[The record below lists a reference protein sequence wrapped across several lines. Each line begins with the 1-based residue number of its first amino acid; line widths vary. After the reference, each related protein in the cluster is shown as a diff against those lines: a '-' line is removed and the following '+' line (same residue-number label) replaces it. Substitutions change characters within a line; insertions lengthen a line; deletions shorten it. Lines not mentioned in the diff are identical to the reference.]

1 MKENRDKTEIRQRRG
16 LYFALAVC
24 LVAIAVAAVSAY
36 GSIMDYVAEQNTQA
50 QVSQNE
56 IVVREDPETVVNT
69 VPEIKTEESSQTETE
84 SVAPPQETAA
94 EPEETPAEPEEEI
107 EAEETNNEA
116 TYTPSEALKYP
127 VASTE
132 AISAFSNGE
141 LVYSNVMKDYRAH
154 NGFDIKASVSEA
166 VFSVGNGKVLR
177 TYNDILLGNVIEV
190 EHGEYIVRYCGLGDT
205 LLVHEG
211 DLVFLN
217 TAIGSVFSVPMEKNA
232 EAHLHIEVLK
242 DDEYIDPTQILA
254 K

>member
-36 GSIMDYVAEQNTQA
+36 GSIMDYVTEQNSQSQA
-50 QVSQNE
+50 SQNE

-69 VPEIKTEESSQTETE
+69 VPEVKTEESSQLEPASE
-84 SVAPPQETAA
+84 APPQETAA
-94 EPEETPAEPEEEI
+94 EPEPEI

-116 TYTPSEALKYP
+116 TYAPSEALKYP
-127 VASTE
+127 TASTE

-141 LVYSNVMKDYRAH
+141 LVYSDVMKDYRAH
-154 NGFDIKASVSEA
+154 NGMDVKASVSEA

-177 TYNDILLGNVIEV
+177 TYKDILLGNVIEV

-232 EAHLHIEVLK
+232 EAHLHLEVLK
-242 DDEYIDPTQILA
+242 GDEYIDPAQILT

>member
-36 GSIMDYVAEQNTQA
+36 GSIMDYVTEQNSQSQA
-50 QVSQNE
+50 SQNE

-69 VPEIKTEESSQTETE
+69 VPEVKTEESSQLEPASE
-84 SVAPPQETAA
+84 APPQETAA
-94 EPEETPAEPEEEI
+94 EPEPEI

-116 TYTPSEALKYP
+116 TYAPSEALKYP
-127 VASTE
+127 TASTE

-141 LVYSNVMKDYRAH
+141 LVYSDVMKDYRAH
-154 NGFDIKASVSEA
+154 NGMDVKASVSEA

-232 EAHLHIEVLK
+232 EAHLHLEVLK
-242 DDEYIDPTQILA
+242 GDEYIDPAQILT